1 MEDQRGRLRALPSVD
16 EVLSRPA
23 VRALEVRVGR
33 AAVKAAVRQAI
44 AAARERIL
52 SGAVNGSSELVPD
65 QDVLS
70 RAQREAAPRLR
81 RGVNAT
87 GGGLHTNL
95 GRAPLPPAAVAP
107 AGEIGSGY

>member
-1 MEDQRGRLRALPSVD
+1 MEDARGRLRELPSVD

-52 SGAVNGSSELVPD
+52 SGGGNGSGELVPD
-65 QDVLS
+65 QDVLT

-81 RGVNAT
+81 RRMIDLEAARD
-87 GGGLHTNL
+87 L
-95 GRAPLPPAAVAP
+95 AP
-107 AGEIGSGY
+107 